1 MNRLSLCTVLVMLL
15 LFTSCKNKETAK
27 EEKVQFLATSPLKRD
42 TTLTKDYVA
51 QIHSFQHIELRALEK
66 GYLQNIY
73 VDEGKYVKEGQVM
86 FRIMPRVY
94 EAELAKAKAEVKAA
108 EIEVLNAKTL
118 SDKNIVSKN
127 ELLMAQAKLEQ
138 AEAEANLAG
147 VRLSFTEIRAPFSGY
162 MNHLEAR
169 RGSLLDEGDLLTT
182 LSDNSKM
189 WVYFNVPE
197 SEYLN
202 IKLNANNDT
211 LMKVNLLMANG
222 QKFKYNGVVQ
232 TIVADFDNET
242 GNIAFRATFPNPDAL
257 LRNGETGNIQVTL
270 PFKNALMIPQK
281 ATFEVLEKKFVYV
294 IDKNNTVK
302 SREIN
307 IAAELPHIFIIKSG
321 LEETDK
327 ILLEGLRQ
335 VHENDKIEYKFEKP
349 ESVISNLNL
358 YAE

>member
-1 MNRLSLCTVLVMLL
+1 
-15 LFTSCKNKETAK
+15 
-27 EEKVQFLATSPLKRD
+27 
-42 TTLTKDYVA
+42 
-51 QIHSFQHIELRALEK
+51 
-66 GYLQNIY
+66 
-73 VDEGKYVKEGQVM
+73 
-86 FRIMPRVY
+86 
-94 EAELAKAKAEVKAA
+94 
-108 EIEVLNAKTL
+108 
-118 SDKNIVSKN
+118 
-127 ELLMAQAKLEQ
+127 
-138 AEAEANLAG
+138 
-147 VRLSFTEIRAPFSGY
+147 
-162 MNHLEAR
+162 
-169 RGSLLDEGDLLTT
+169 DEGDLLTT